1 MKCYYG
7 DEGTCDC
14 YAGFLTYVAATKE
27 TIDPE
32 GWLDTGDAGLIDE
45 EGFLYIKDRR
55 KPVAPKTK
63 VQLTGSEGYHHPW
76 RRKCQSARSPQ

>member
-1 MKCYYG
+1 VTLICS
-7 DEGTCDC
+7 
-14 YAGFLTYVAATKE
+14 FLTCVAATRE

-55 KPVAPKTK
+55 KTVPPEPKI
-63 VQLTGSEGYHHPW
+63 QLILSEGYHHPW
-76 RRKCQSARSPQ
+76 RRKCQSARSSW